1 MLMLDGGEVDYDAA
15 AELKHLLP
23 QVRTLCRRNY
33 YYALTFTSLLPALV
47 LHLVSLT
54 PLK

>member
-23 QVRTLCRRNY
+23 QVRTLCRRNDY
-33 YYALTFTSLLPALV
+33 QALTSTSLLPAFV
-47 LHLVSLT
+47 LYLVSLIS
-54 PLK
+54 LK